1 MGKYFRFVR
10 SIFDTKYSCRDL
22 VKSAEEVYAKHQ
34 REFPGLDP
42 HSYLAQTWLAF
53 KAAQGANPEDED
65 FKMASFTSTYLLACI
80 PPDKCARALG
90 IYILYK
96 ERPEDL
102 QKLPDLLNE
111 FNEVFIPVMEA
122 QKNGR
127 ADELYQRYNPNM
139 KKAGNGQA

>member
-1 MGKYFRFVR
+1 MGKYFRFIR
-10 SIFDTKYSCRDL
+10 SIFDTKYSCYDL

-42 HSYLAQTWLAF
+42 HFYLAQTWLAF
-53 KAAQGANPEDED
+53 KAAKGANPEDED

-90 IYILYK
+90 IYMLYK
-96 ERPEDL
+96 ERPEDV

-111 FNEVFIPVMEA
+111 FNEVFVPVMEA
-122 QKNGR
+122 QEKGT
-127 ADELYQRYNPNM
+127 AEELYQRYNPNM
-139 KKAGNGQA
+139 NKLGTS